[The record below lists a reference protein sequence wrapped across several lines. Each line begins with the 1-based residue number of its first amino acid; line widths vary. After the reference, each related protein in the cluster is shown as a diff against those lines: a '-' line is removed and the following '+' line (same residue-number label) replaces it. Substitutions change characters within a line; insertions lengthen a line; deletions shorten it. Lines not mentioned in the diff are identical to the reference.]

1 MRLIGYLINTADMGP
16 TYGGRL
22 KVPLGL
28 REMPERFA
36 ENGGL
41 YGVTDSSFG
50 KNVRPHGGYAVLF
63 MNAAV
68 LWSSK
73 AFKLMIPDS
82 TAEAETAQSSR
93 ATKGVLAVR
102 NVLHCARRPVVG
114 ATYLLGDNKAMMDI
128 VKKEGA
134 TQRTRYYER
143 CTMFVKFAVLR
154 MLIVTK
160 LVPTKELI
168 ADVFTKAVD
177 KDTFLLMRR
186 HLLNLGGDESGQA
199 VQARVARLAAQ
210 LAGLVNHM

>member
-1 MRLIGYLINTADMGP
+1 
-16 TYGGRL
+16 
-22 KVPLGL
+22 
-28 REMPERFA
+28 
-36 ENGGL
+36 
-41 YGVTDSSFG
+41 
-50 KNVRPHGGYAVLF
+50 
-63 MNAAV
+63 
-68 LWSSK
+68 
-73 AFKLMIPDS
+73 MIPSS
-82 TAEAETAQSSR
+82 TAEAETAQASR
-93 ATKGVLAVR
+93 AAKGVLAAR

-128 VKKEGA
+128 IKKEGS

-186 HLLNLGGDESGQA
+186 HLLNLG
-199 VQARVARLAAQ
+199 
-210 LAGLVNHM
+210 